1 MSFYLPSSSAHV
13 PGKKKKKGK
22 KRRQQGCMVS
32 TARPQANTEVG
43 RWSCVGCLLLPRVTL
58 VSVVALSAL
67 TANGAGVAVLG
78 WALRCP
84 LSRAGLGHPGLPGL
98 GDCVG
103 SPRAALAPQDNEGGK
118 AWPCAKFTQS
128 PEQSTEGVVGSSA
141 QWRAMQRGT
150 VTKSC
155 GDCWSPELRV

>member
-58 VSVVALSAL
+58 ISVVALSAL

-98 GDCVG
+98 GAWVG
-103 SPRAALAPQDNEGGK
+103 SPRAALAPQDKREAKLGLVPRVPDPLSKALRGLWAAALSGGQCK
-118 AWPCAKFTQS
+118 EERS
-128 PEQSTEGVVGSSA
+128 PSPVGTAGHLS
-141 QWRAMQRGT
+141 
-150 VTKSC
+150 
-155 GDCWSPELRV
+155 